1 MEPDNDPQEQ
11 ALEIHPEK
19 APAQAAHDS
28 PGNAAEKTGE
38 EAPEAGSP
46 RPSLFRRL
54 LEACWLPLR
63 YLKRFLRTGA
73 LWITNASRS
82 ILKRLR
88 SRAETPHEED
98 REEDRHGDNSSET
111 RVARKKTA
119 PPPVPEAIKAIEP
132 RSPVRSFFVYLLVL
146 IIGGI
151 AGMTFSFAL
160 LSKMIT
166 NQAEKIGDQR
176 DEIAQMENQLSR
188 VQQAEAKSRLEN
200 MEYQKKLSE
209 VENQLNSAIQ
219 KPGGNTPPPTTSGG
233 NPTAP
238 AAVRPPVSR
247 KTGDCTLESGKIG
260 DNLTRC
266 IDEFNRK

>member
-11 ALEIHPEK
+11 ALEVHPEK

-38 EAPEAGSP
+38 KAPETGSP

-73 LWITNASRS
+73 LWITNTSRS
-82 ILKRLR
+82 ILKRLG

-119 PPPVPEAIKAIEP
+119 PPPVPEAIKAVGP

-188 VQQAEAKSRLEN
+188 VQQAEAKYRLEN

-209 VENQLNSAIQ
+209 VENQLNSTIQ
-219 KPGGNTPPPTTSGG
+219 KPVGNTPPTTSGG

-238 AAVRPPVSR
+238 AAVKPPVSR

-260 DNLTRC
+260 DNLSRC